1 MDARAFERLV
11 REHQQMVFC
20 VALSYCHDR
29 AAAEDVAQEAFLK
42 AFRSSETVRNPNQM
56 KTWLYS
62 IARFTAIDWL
72 RKRRREHAAA
82 ETSRWEAL
90 VEAPAPAAGE
100 DDRGGRVREALGSLK
115 EDHRE
120 IMMLRY
126 VKELSYAEIAR
137 VTGSTP
143 SAVGEKLHR
152 IREAVREKLKTEVRS

>member
-20 VALSYCHDR
+20 VALSYCRDR

-42 AFRSSETVRNPNQM
+42 AFRSAETVRNPAQM

-72 RKRRREHAAA
+72 RKQKREHAAESA
-82 ETSRWEAL
+82 RGA
-90 VEAPAPAAGE
+90 AAADPPAE
-100 DDRGGRVREALGSLK
+100 DDRGSLVLEAVRSLK
-115 EDHRE
+115 DDQRE

-126 VKELSYAEIAR
+126 VKGLSYQEIAR
-137 VTGSTP
+137 VVGSTP

-152 IREAVREKLKTEVRS
+152 IREAVRARLKTEVRS